1 MPKKGLNYFSVPQM
15 RDILQEKT
23 LVPSGITKKTME
35 ASTGRSFSSILAR

>member
-23 LVPSGITKKTME
+23 FPSGITKKTME